1 MNPIFLLT
9 IIFLSSFVLTMIG
22 LGGGLIFSPLFI
34 LLGIP
39 LSTAVAMSLLLNG
52 IAAVS
57 ATTVYIRKKMV
68 DFKIAV
74 PLIIGSS
81 VGAPLGAITT
91 QWVNLKLFLSILAL
105 FLFFASMRM
114 LFIGQIQPHR
124 DLSDHQW
131 KMIGGGLIGL
141 VIGFVAGLLGIGGGV
156 LVVPLLI
163 FFLGTPTK
171 QAAATSMFI
180 VCFSSLAGF
189 ITHASIAAIDWKL
202 VLPAAVMCLIGG
214 QLGSRIMVAK
224 LKGRMVQILF
234 GIVLLG
240 FVAKL
245 LQKIFL

>member
-91 QWVNLKLFLSILAL
+91 HWVNLKLFLSILTL
-105 FLFFASMRM
+105 VLFFAAIRM
-114 LFIGQIQPHR
+114 LFIEQVQPRR

-141 VIGFVAGLLGIGGGV
+141 VIGFVAGMLGIGGGV
-156 LVVPLLI
+156 FVVPLLI
-163 FFLGTPTK
+163 FFLRTPTK

-189 ITHASIAAIDWKL
+189 LTHASIAAIDWQML
-202 VLPAAVMCLIGG
+202 LPAAVMCLIGG

-224 LKGRMVQILF
+224 LKGRTVQILF
-234 GIVLLG
+234 GIVLMG
-240 FVAKL
+240 FVARL

>member
-1 MNPIFLLT
+1 
-9 IIFLSSFVLTMIG
+9 
-22 LGGGLIFSPLFI
+22 
-34 LLGIP
+34 
-39 LSTAVAMSLLLNG
+39 
-52 IAAVS
+52 
-57 ATTVYIRKKMV
+57 
-68 DFKIAV
+68 
-74 PLIIGSS
+74 
-81 VGAPLGAITT
+81 
-91 QWVNLKLFLSILAL
+91 
-105 FLFFASMRM
+105 
-114 LFIGQIQPHR
+114 QPHR

-163 FFLGTPTK
+163 FFLQIPTK

-189 ITHASIAAIDWKL
+189 ITHASIAVLDWKL
-202 VLPAAVMCLIGG
+202 VLPAVVMCLIGG